1 MISFIRNVQR
11 KHIYSDR
18 TQMNSFLGLR
28 VNYKWHE
35 EFYCGDGNVI
45 NRSIKWLHHSAW
57 MELASVTQ
65 YHRILEQE
73 EFLEIMWCVLYCTST
88 LKMRPQRG

>member
-1 MISFIRNVQR
+1 MSRMNIKSLVKEVRRETSYSMISFIRNVQR

-45 NRSIKWLHHSAW
+45 NRSIKWLHHSAK
-57 MELASVTQ
+57 SQKITD
-65 YHRILEQE
+65 
-73 EFLEIMWCVLYCTST
+73 LYYA
-88 LKMRPQRG
+88 

>member
-1 MISFIRNVQR
+1 VTSPRR
-11 KHIYSDR
+11 K
-18 TQMNSFLGLR
+18 LR
-28 VNYKWHE
+28 GRGRARAAATNKMQSW
-35 EFYCGDGNVI
+35 
-45 NRSIKWLHHSAW
+45 W